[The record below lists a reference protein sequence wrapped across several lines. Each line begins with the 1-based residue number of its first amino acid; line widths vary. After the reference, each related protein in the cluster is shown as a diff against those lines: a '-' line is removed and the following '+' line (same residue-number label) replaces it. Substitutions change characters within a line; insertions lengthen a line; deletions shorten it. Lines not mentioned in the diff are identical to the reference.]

1 MSVMT
6 TWVPIY
12 LRDASKGFALSVF
25 DAGVVSFVATIG
37 GVLGTIYLGRLV
49 DQKGYLKTAT
59 LSLMTTTTT
68 IFLLLYRDSTS
79 SSSPPSSSSP

>member
-12 LRDASKGFALSVF
+12 LRDASKGLALSVF

-68 IFLLLYRDSTS
+68 IFLLYRDSTS

>member
-12 LRDASKGFALSVF
+12 LRDASKGLALSVF

-37 GVLGTIYLGRLV
+37 GVLGTIYLGRLA

-68 IFLLLYRDSTS
+68 IFLLYRDSTS